1 MEKILI
7 DTDVVIDFLRGH
19 NNRVKDIFQ
28 QIENK
33 EIKAYISLIS
43 VIELYSGEDT
53 QIKEKLEVLEQVLA
67 FLKILELD
75 LNVAKIAGSL
85 KRRYKLGLADSIIAA
100 TSIAYQIKLLTF
112 NTKHFGKIPGV
123 FFYTLKIK

>member
-1 MEKILI
+1 MEKTTD

-19 NNRVKDIFQ
+19 NNRIKDIFQ

-53 QIKEKLEVLEQVLA
+53 QVKEKLEVLEQVLS
-67 FLKILELD
+67 FLKILNLD
-75 LNVAKIAGSL
+75 LNVAAIAGSI
-85 KRRYKLGLADSIIAA
+85 KRRYTLGLADSIIAA
-100 TSIAYQIKLLTF
+100 TAINSQIKLLTF
-112 NTKHFGKIPGV
+112 NTKHFAQIPGLSL
-123 FFYTLKIK
+123 FKLE